1 MIYFDNL
8 EFDIQIKYEV
18 YLLNKY
24 LIKHYDSE
32 TSKALLMANNNN
44 LDKLARALGEIDIEF
59 FCLYF
64 MSDIFVVKGLSEDN
78 TIPNDHKPN
87 VARQLS
93 KGHYELWNI
102 ANDIFVKDKHDK
114 VAIIEPRGFA
124 KTTIFDMAVSV
135 WLHCYEKSLF
145 TLLGAKTDSDATQ
158 FLDSIKKVFNDNTKI
173 IKCFGKLINIKVIK
187 SNGERYTVNSNEVEF
202 TNGTYIKT
210 VGSGT
215 SVRGNNWGGIRPTV
229 FIGDDFQDEKNILTD
244 AAREKQYSKW
254 TKEIEEVGDK
264 AVFRNSKKIKAATKI
279 IAIGTVLH
287 IDCLMSKLSRNNDYF
302 TILRRA
308 IILEPGQTVE
318 DIFENTLWQQCH
330 HIYFDEKLNKDERKA
345 KAKQFYE
352 DHKSEMQFPVWWPE
366 KWDCFN
372 DLAVKYWED
381 RKAFMSELMNDA
393 SSIGEKWF
401 KSVRI
406 QTKAEIGNHDF
417 TKTMLCVDPASTTN
431 KKSDFTAI
439 IVGSKATNDFTYI
452 RDLIMKKLSFEQYCK
467 EVVEMLERNLD
478 VTHINIEK
486 NTYQG
491 ADVVKIKELIEKS
504 PILKDKQYEW
514 INEMQRKN
522 KDEKISTVVDPVNN
536 GQIIICSDCEDSKAA
551 IEQIKDFQ
559 GQLYTIH
566 DDMIDCISEL
576 EIKIK
581 TIETIGEV
589 TILDRRK
596 FGL

>member
-1 MIYFDNL
+1 MIYFDNKQ
-8 EFDIQIKYEV
+8 FDTAIKYDV
-18 YLLNKY
+18 YLLEKY
-24 LIKHYDSE
+24 LAKYYDE
-32 TSKALLMANNNN
+32 NTAIALLKNNSS
-44 LDKLARALGEIDIEF
+44 DIDRLARALGERDIEF

-64 MSDIFVVKGLSEDN
+64 MSDIFVVKGLNEDN
-78 TIPNDHKPN
+78 TMPKDHKPN

-102 ANDIFVKDKHDK
+102 ANDIFVKDIYDK

-158 FLDSIKKVFNDNTKI
+158 FLDSIKKVFNDNEKI
-173 IKCFGKLINIKVIK
+173 IKCFGKLIDIK
-187 SNGERYTVNSNEVEF
+187 SIKLNGERYTVNSNEVEF
-202 TNGTYIKT
+202 INGTYIKT

-244 AAREKQYSKW
+244 SAREKQYSKW

-264 AVFRNSKKIKAATKI
+264 AVFRNDKKIKAATKI

-287 IDCLMSKLSRNNDYF
+287 MDCLMSKLSRNNDYF

-308 IILEPGQTVE
+308 VILESGQTIE
-318 DIFENTLWQQCH
+318 DIFESNFWQQCRG
-330 HIYFDEKLNKDERKA
+330 IYFDEKLNKDERKA

-352 DHKSEMQFPVWWPE
+352 DHKSKMQFPVWWPE

-372 DLAVKYWED
+372 DLSVKYWED

-401 KSVRI
+401 KSVATQI
-406 QTKAEIGNHDF
+406 KEEIESHEF
-417 TKTMLCVDPASTTN
+417 VKTMLSIDPASTTN
-431 KKSDFTAI
+431 KKSDYTAMA
-439 IVGSKATNDFTYI
+439 VGSKATNDFTYI
-452 RDLIMKKLSFEQYCK
+452 RDLLMKKLSFDKYCEK
-467 EVVEMLERNLD
+467 AVEMLERNLD

-491 ADVVKIKELIEKS
+491 ADVAKIKELIEKS
-504 PILKDKQYEW
+504 PILKGKKYEW

-522 KDEKISTVVDPVNN
+522 KDEKISTVIDPINN
-536 GQIIICSDCEDSKAA
+536 GQIVICSECEDSKDS

-559 GQLYTIH
+559 GQLYTLH
-566 DDMIDCISEL
+566 DDFIDNIAEL
-576 EIKIK
+576 ENKIK
-581 TIETIGEV
+581 TIETIGKV
-589 TILDRRK
+589 TIFDRK
-596 FGL
+596 SFGL